1 MAYHI
6 IHILTHSSKLSI
18 DRGCLVCSSPD
29 GEKRL
34 PKDDILAVIVAAR
47 GVLFTAGCLS
57 DLLENNTVILHCND
71 KYQPI
76 GKTIRLNQIVHPEI
90 FERQIKLQNSF
101 SDILWKEIL
110 KSKIKN
116 QAILLD
122 TLKKEHKL
130 CEMLNQNILNESNAA
145 KHYWNIYFSC
155 FKKPPKT
162 RERRGAIDPINQML
176 NYTYAVI
183 GAILHRSIVAHG
195 LNAQLGIHH
204 KYRFKSDPLLYD
216 LIEPLRPICDYLL
229 IKFHLNNSKKKIEEW
244 IKFVG
249 KEITEIKFKTED
261 KKNIKMVYEIDRYV
275 NSIANCFYTGNLN
288 TLHTPCL
295 SDIEIEKK

>member
-1 MAYHI
+1 M
-6 IHILTHSSKLSI
+6 

-47 GVLFTAGCLS
+47 GVLFTADCIS
-57 DLLENNTVILHCND
+57 ALLENNTVIIHCND

-76 GKTIRLNQIVHPEI
+76 GKTIRLNQIVHSEI
-90 FERQIKLQNSF
+90 FERQIKLQDPF
-101 SDILWKEIL
+101 ADVLWKEIL
-110 KSKIKN
+110 KAKTKN

-122 TLKKEHKL
+122 LLSKEHKL
-130 CEMLNQNILNESNAA
+130 WEMLNQNNIDESNAA
-145 KHYWNIYFSC
+145 KHYWSIFFSS
-155 FKKPPKT
+155 FKSPPKT
-162 RERRGAIDPINQML
+162 RERRGASEPVNQML

-216 LIEPLRPICDYLL
+216 LMEPLRPICDYMLV
-229 IKFHLNNSKKKIEEW
+229 KFHLNNSKKKIQEW

-249 KEITEIKFKTED
+249 KEMTDLKFRTDD
-261 KKNIKMVYEIDRYV
+261 KKTIKMMYEIDRYV
-275 NSIANCFYTGNLN
+275 NSVADCFYTGNTERLRI
-288 TLHTPCL
+288 PCL
-295 SDIEIEKK
+295 SDVEIEKKIQ